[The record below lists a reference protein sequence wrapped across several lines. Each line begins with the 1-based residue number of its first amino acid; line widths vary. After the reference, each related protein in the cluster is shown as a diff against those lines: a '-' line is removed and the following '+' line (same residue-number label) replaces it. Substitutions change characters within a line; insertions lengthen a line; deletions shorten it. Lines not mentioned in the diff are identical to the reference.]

1 MLQKNTPEF
10 YDDDVPLLLLGSVT
24 PAALLEEDDE
34 AISEIYGLMQAC
46 GSPSVEHDNM
56 LKRSARHSMM
66 LLKYLVCDY
75 VEMEDG
81 QPINNTSIEEGGEV
95 PVPKNVFSHAFCS
108 LAIRHYQML
117 RLELHI
123 REGHNRG
130 AAKEEACQI
139 MFLLL
144 TQHYS
149 EDGQSLS
156 PLLLDDLVP
165 QPTAQQAFELWAHSN
180 IDREGQEKMKQN
192 ALARQNEIAM
202 KERQEQLANKTLG
215 RISEEFELEDN
226 EEQEDQ
232 SDHDDS
238 DESDAEIDEN
248 DALAVMRRRQKQMQK
263 ELNKAKK
270 KGELTAVEGPAMRWE
285 DSQLYRE
292 QQARAA
298 SSKRAAE
305 AGQHHE
311 TVRES
316 QEAMVELAER
326 EEEKAKILGRD
337 PLGLLG
343 DDFDLRRI
351 QDRQAEYTEQ
361 TLQGLEEGMH
371 KAERENAIEDA
382 KGSSAE
388 EDFKRQQA
396 QKESLMAI
404 VDRLGGLDS
413 LENPARSVLPTDP
426 TFDPMLFLT
435 LVHRDVGYRELI
447 GSVDRLTSKLFC
459 FALFYFIF

>member
-1 MLQKNTPEF
+1 M
-10 YDDDVPLLLLGSVT
+10 LLLGSVT

-46 GSPSVEHDNM
+46 GSPSVEHENM
-56 LKRSARHSMM
+56 LKRSARDAMR

-75 VEMEDG
+75 EEMEDG
-81 QPINNTSIEEGGEV
+81 QRINNTSIEEGGSV
-95 PVPKNVFSHAFCS
+95 PVPQNVFSHAFCS

-117 RLELHI
+117 QLGLHI
-123 REGHNRG
+123 KEGHNRG
-130 AAKEEACQI
+130 AAKEEACWVI
-139 MFLLL
+139 VLLL
-144 TQHYS
+144 TQHYT
-149 EDGQSLS
+149 ENGQSLA

-165 QPTAQQAFELWAHSN
+165 DPTEQQAYELWAHSN
-180 IDREGQEKMKQN
+180 INDRDVQERIKQN

-202 KERQEQLANKTLG
+202 KERQEQLASKTLG

-226 EEQEDQ
+226 EEQDDE

-248 DALAVMRRRQKQMQK
+248 DAHALMRRRQKQTKK

-270 KGELTAVEGPAMRWE
+270 KGELTAMEGPAMRWE

-292 QQARAA
+292 QQARLA
-298 SSKRAAE
+298 SKQRATE

-316 QEAMVELAER
+316 QEAMAEMAER
-326 EEEKAKILGRD
+326 DEEKAKVLGKD

-343 DDFDLRRI
+343 DDFDLRKI
-351 QDRQAEYTEQ
+351 QNAQAEYMEQ
-361 TLQGLEEGMH
+361 TLQALEEGAH
-371 KAERENAIEDA
+371 KKDRESTIDDTKAE
-382 KGSSAE
+382 STE

-404 VDRLGGLDS
+404 VDRLGGLDQ
-413 LENPARSVLPTDP
+413 LENPTRSVLPTDP

-435 LVHRDVGYRELI
+435 LIHRDVGYRELI
-447 GSVDRLTSKLFC
+447 GSVDRLTSTLS
-459 FALFYFIF
+459 FALVLACCDP